1 MKMLTLLAGAL
12 FGVSTLTVSAATV
25 DGDITGWSEYSSNTT
40 GVEGSQ
46 HWNSFTYYR
55 TNNEFKDASGGSRW
69 DIKYMGTQ
77 VQDGKFHFG
86 LYGGDILSGNQTGT
100 GNGQGI
106 FLGDIALGINPSTN
120 PTTDSS
126 DFEYAIRL
134 LSTDTNTGKA
144 QFALLGGGNW
154 QGTDLYNGAYGS
166 SHISETFRLENA
178 TVLTTFEGAWSQQ
191 FNYKGQSRQ
200 RNTLE
205 GAFDMSFLSSFD
217 ASLGGAIGTYLTMS
231 CVNDEASV
239 YTTVAPVSQVPVPSA
254 LWLFSP
260 VLVGFMALRRNKKQ
274 QS

>member
-1 MKMLTLLAGAL
+1 MKMLTLLAGVL
-12 FGVSTLTVSAATV
+12 FGVSTFTVNAATV
-25 DGDITGWSEYSSNTT
+25 DGVINGWGEYSSNTK

-46 HWNSFTYYR
+46 HWNSFTYRR

-86 LYGGDILSGNQTGT
+86 LYGGDILSGKQTGT

-106 FLGDIALGINPSTN
+106 FLGDIALGINPSSN
-120 PTTDSS
+120 PTTDPS
-126 DFEYAIRL
+126 DFAYAIRL
-134 LSTDTNTGKA
+134 LGTDNNTGKA

-154 QGTDLYNGAYGS
+154 EGADLYNGAYGS
-166 SHISETFRLENA
+166 SHVSATFRMEDA

-191 FNYKGQSRQ
+191 FNRRGHSRQ
-200 RNTLE
+200 SNTLE
-205 GAFDMSFLSSFD
+205 GAFDMSFLTSFD

-231 CVNDEASV
+231 CVNDEVSV
-239 YTTVAPVSQVPVPSA
+239 YTNVDPVSQVPVPSA

-274 QS
+274 A